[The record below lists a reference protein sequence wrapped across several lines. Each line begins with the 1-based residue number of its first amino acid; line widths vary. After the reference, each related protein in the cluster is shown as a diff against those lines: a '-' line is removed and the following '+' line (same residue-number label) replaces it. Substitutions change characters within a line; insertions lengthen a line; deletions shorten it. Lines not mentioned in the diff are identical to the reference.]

1 MAELDSGAGM
11 SKTKNERLVFPVF
24 DVPPAPRMTPKEFD
38 RFLKETISLGKAA
51 APFRYDPV
59 PAVFA
64 LVKED
69 VPSKD
74 KR

>member
-1 MAELDSGAGM
+1 MK
-11 SKTKNERLVFPVF
+11 KTDDKLVFPVF

-38 RFLKETISLGKAA
+38 RFLKETISLGKAG

-59 PAVFA
+59 PAVFS
-64 LVKED
+64 LVKEA
-69 VPSKD
+69 VLSKD